1 MTTFMFLFYIV
12 RGMFKDDGDLSPDL
26 VWMLQSSQID
36 VDALIEALVSSYYQQ
51 IYTSA
56 LSELTYSEEAH
67 RVAQKTLSLVII
79 HRKDFRGNSSLQHWI
94 EDIASRIIAERKSNL
109 ENFTFLN
116 PKLINSIRSQ
126 QPDNTFSD
134 RTIQLA
140 IKDIKTKVKGS
151 RNSRSNWAY
160 IQLVGLT
167 SIVILVAY
175 LLFNSNNTI
184 LTEKPEDLALSSVET
199 SIRDEI
205 DTPLSLRGK
214 STPMQEIPD
223 DSFRKEKLHP
233 LSTESSPEEIKDRIL
248 SSNQLWDSMWADI
261 VVSFHGPAAYIGPPF
276 TERHQLWID
285 QVSGDFQFIGPPQGI
300 PDSFEH
306 IISSAETS
314 PIQLG
319 FQETSDYAK
328 LGSIFPWYS
337 IKTETVFLFPFAINN
352 LFNTIEQ
359 DFLLKSKLILIG
371 EETIADR
378 EAVIIEL
385 TSQEGNVL
393 ARLWLD
399 TQIGI
404 ILKEQYFDPHGTEK
418 VIIESSLRK
427 ILFDDITPTRR
438 MRTENSTLSESVIYP
453 GINGATEQSGSSASD
468 FPMLGFPFRRPQSDF
483 DLEHA
488 RISFAKADR
497 NELVS
502 PKIGKYHIFA
512 DGYYLGNIETID
524 PLKIICDRSPD
535 GTKIVMSNW
544 GIFPTDPKDKIYWL
558 DLKELES
565 FHLSIPNTFVFW
577 TSISPDNQKIVVSGY
592 DERDGQDRFYL
603 IDVRTGVYELLPI
616 QAGFSSIAWSPD
628 GSEIAILDLS
638 FYPSDFKSSIRIRIF
653 DVQTGDE
660 KRRFISN
667 EIPNNA
673 TNLGV
678 ILDGWRANF
687 QFPLQ
692 DLSHCTSPP

>member
-1 MTTFMFLFYIV
+1 MFLFYIV

-56 LSELTYSEEAH
+56 LSILTYPEEAH
-67 RVAQKTLSLVII
+67 RAAQNTLSLVII

-109 ENFTFLN
+109 VNFTFLN
-116 PKLINSIRSQ
+116 PKLIKSIRSQ

-184 LTEKPEDLALSSVET
+184 LTEMPEDLAPSSVET
-199 SIRDEI
+199 SIRGEI

-214 STPMQEIPD
+214 STPIQEIPD
-223 DSFRKEKLHP
+223 NSFRKEKLPP
-233 LSTESSPEEIKDRIL
+233 LSTESSPEQIKDRIL
-248 SSNQLWDSMWADI
+248 SSNQLWGSMWADI

-285 QVSGDFQFIGPPQGI
+285 QVSGDFQVIGPPQGI

-306 IISSAETS
+306 IISSSESS
-314 PIQLG
+314 PLQLG

-337 IKTETVFLFPFAINN
+337 IKTETVFLFPFAINY

-453 GINGATEQSGSSASD
+453 GINGATEQSGSSGSD
-468 FPMLGFPFRRPQSDF
+468 FPMLGFPFRRPKSDF

-488 RISFAKADR
+488 RISFAKADS

-512 DGYYLGNIETID
+512 DGYFLGNIEMID
-524 PLKIICDRSPD
+524 PLKIICDRSSD
-535 GTKIVMSNW
+535 GTIIVMSNW
-544 GIFPTDPKDKIYWL
+544 GIFPTDAKDKIYWL

-577 TSISPDNQKIVVSGY
+577 TSVSPDNQKIVVSGY

-603 IDVRTGVYELLPI
+603 IDVKTGVYELLPI

-673 TNLGV
+673 ANLGV